1 MTHPSPP
8 ENTLYLAW
16 TDPALSG
23 NAEAEAAQTAVLQCL
38 ALVQSYVRAH
48 AATPPEQ
55 SWSEALS
62 QLPLISTGAQNT
74 QTDSGLAATGLA
86 ELVARNLAGLA
97 GAGPSGTA
105 TLAALLPLQ
114 APGSRVRQ
122 NIVQTVVSR
131 DSGPATAGIVH
142 LVLAADEAD
151 QPSPPPLPPRRE
163 WNLTQTTTALTLAY
177 QRLAEPATRASWNEL
192 MAGVD
197 TGQVTGLPTY
207 HRLTL

>member
-8 ENTLYLAW
+8 ESTVFLAW

-23 NAEAEAAQTAVLQCL
+23 DADAAAAQTAVLQCL
-38 ALVQSYVRAH
+38 ALVQSYVRSH
-48 AATPPEQ
+48 AATPPDQ
-55 SWSEALS
+55 AWSEALS

-74 QTDSGLAATGLA
+74 QTESGVASTELA

-97 GAGPSGTA
+97 GAGASGV
-105 TLAALLPLQ
+105 AAVADLLPLRD
-114 APGSRVRQ
+114 PGSSVRQ
-122 NIVQTVVSR
+122 NVVQTVVSR
-131 DSGPATAGIVH
+131 PAGAVTAGIVH

-151 QPSPPPLPPRRE
+151 QPAPPPLPPRRE
-163 WNLTQTTTALTLAY
+163 WNLTQTTTVLTLAY
-177 QRLAEPATRASWNEL
+177 QRLAEPATRASWDEL

-197 TGQVTGLPTY
+197 TAQVTGLPTY